1 MHRIHHPTK
10 NILPS
15 RSSVIGNRR
24 STARPVEVEAMAEVQ
39 AAAQEMF
46 DFVRELFPVCRSLTG
61 DGVRQTLHAIRRHLP
76 ELSIHEISS
85 GTRVFDWTVP
95 DEWNIRSARL
105 LGPHGET
112 IADFTE
118 SNLHVVGYSEPI
130 DTTLT
135 LDELQGHLY
144 SIPELPDAVPYV
156 TSYYKRNWGFCLT
169 DRVRRDLLDG
179 TYRVIIDST
188 LAPGHLTYGE
198 LLIKG
203 ELRDEIFLS
212 TYICHPSMANNE
224 LSGPAVTTWL
234 VRWLTTRPR
243 RYSYRVVFIPETIGS
258 LTYMSTNVETMKA
271 NIVAG
276 FNLTCV
282 GDDRGFSYMPS
293 RLGGTLA
300 DRAAQ
305 HVLGHLA
312 PDYRRYTFLQR
323 GSDERQYCAPGIDL
337 PVCSIM
343 RSKYGEYPEYHTS
356 LDNLDLV
363 TPQGLGGAYEAYRRV
378 IECLEANET
387 LTATTLGEPQLG
399 KRGLYPTTSTR
410 GSGLRVRDMM
420 NLLAYSDGEHDLL
433 KVADVVGVPMWELLE
448 TVETLKQHG
457 LLVAT
462 PQPSQMRKEVVG
474 E

>member
-1 MHRIHHPTK
+1 
-10 NILPS
+10 
-15 RSSVIGNRR
+15 
-24 STARPVEVEAMAEVQ
+24 MAEVQ

-46 DFVRELFPVCRSLTG
+46 NFVCELFPVCRSLTG
-61 DGVRQTLHAIRRHLP
+61 DGVRQTLRVIQGYLP
-76 ELSIHEISS
+76 GLSVHEISS
-85 GTRVFDWTVP
+85 GTEVFDWTVP

-105 LGPHGET
+105 IGPNGET
-112 IADFTE
+112 IADFAD
-118 SNLHVVGYSEPI
+118 SNLHVVGYSEPV

-144 SIPELPDAVPYV
+144 SLPVLPDAIPYV
-156 TSYYKRNWGFCLT
+156 TSYYKRDWGFCLT
-169 DRVRRDLLDG
+169 DRVRRGLPAG
-179 TYRVIIDST
+179 AYRAIIDST

-198 LLIKG
+198 LLVQG
-203 ELRDEIFLS
+203 ERREEIFLS
-212 TYICHPSMANNE
+212 TYVCHPSMANNE

-234 VRWLTTRPR
+234 ARWLTKQPR
-243 RYSYRVVFIPETIGS
+243 RYSYRIVFIPETIGS
-258 LTYMSTNVETMKA
+258 LTYMSTNLETMKA

-300 DRAAQ
+300 DRVAL
-305 HVLGHLA
+305 HVLSHLA
-312 PDYRRYTFLQR
+312 PGYRPYTFLER
-323 GSDERQYCAPGIDL
+323 GSDERQYCAPGVDL

-356 LDNLDLV
+356 LDNLEVV
-363 TPQGLGGAYEAYRRV
+363 TAQGLGGAYDAYRRAL
-378 IECLEANET
+378 ECLETNET
-387 LTATTLGEPQLG
+387 LTATKLGEPQLG

-420 NLLAYSDGEHDLL
+420 NVLAYSDGEHDLL
-433 KVADVVGVPMWELLE
+433 RVAEVVGVPMWELLE
-448 TVETLKQHG
+448 TVATLKRHG
-457 LLVAT
+457 LLAAA
-462 PQPSQMRKEVVG
+462 QPIQMRKDVVG